1 MHIQTRSLLA
11 LAGILTPLALAA
23 CDLDVPDL
31 NDPSLDDLRNH
42 PTAISIG
49 AACTGLLIGNRGN
62 VAAEG
67 GYVSQLGILGRESYN
82 FDAADPRY
90 IGELLAGDLS
100 PGSPFGGN
108 FWAGPYANI
117 QLGNVILGALD
128 KVSDL
133 SNRDMSAIRG
143 FTKTINALD
152 LLQVVITH
160 DTSGAVLDVNPD
172 PLGPLAPIVTDT
184 KTQYDK
190 IIGLLEGAVTDLKGA
205 EDPAH
210 PGEAVFPFAFG
221 KGFAGFNTPSTF
233 LKFNRAIRA
242 RVAVYRE
249 DYATA
254 KAIFDNKES
263 FFDDNPMTFNPD
275 VGVYYAYSTK
285 PNDASNGLINPNF
298 FVHPQIVADAVN
310 AAHDAMNNPTDDRLA
325 RKTAVAA
332 LPPANPRVTDGLP
345 KDSSG
350 KQLPVRTFKGLYA
363 SPESSVPLIRNE
375 ELVLLAAEA
384 RWFQGDHAAAIA
396 DLDLVRT
403 VSGKLGPLNPAP
415 TDDASFIAAL
425 MYEREFSL
433 LFEGGH
439 RWIDSRRLDARF
451 HTVAKLAIFITVDK
465 DDPTKK
471 TPDGKTDATPN
482 GKVNLRYPIPIAEC
496 DGRPTDP
503 ACQ

>member
-1 MHIQTRSLLA
+1 MRIQTRPALA
-11 LAGILTPLALAA
+11 LASILTPLALAA

-62 VAAEG
+62 IATEG

-133 SNRDMSAIRG
+133 SDGDKSAIRG
-143 FTKTINALD
+143 FTRTINALD

-160 DTSGAVLDVNPD
+160 DTSGAVLEVNPD
-172 PLGPLAPIVTDT
+172 PLGPLAPIVTST
-184 KTQYDK
+184 KDQYDK

-210 PGEAVFPFAFG
+210 PGEAVFPFSFG

-249 DYATA
+249 DYTTA

-263 FFDDNPMTFNPD
+263 FLDDNPMTFNPND
-275 VGVYYAYSTK
+275 GVYYAYSTK
-285 PNDASNGLINPNF
+285 PGDASNGLINPNIF
-298 FVHPQIVADAVN
+298 LHPSIEAD
-310 AAHDAMNNPTDDRLA
+310 AAHDANNDPIDNRLQ

-332 LPPANPRVTDGLP
+332 SPPGNDRATAGLP
-345 KDSSG
+345 KHPGANGD
-350 KQLPVRTFKGLYA
+350 QLPVLTFKGLYG

-375 ELVLLAAEA
+375 ELVLLEAEA
-384 RWFQGDHAAAIA
+384 RWFKGDHAGAIA

-403 VSGKLGPLNPAP
+403 VSGKLDKLNPAP
-415 TDDASFIAAL
+415 TDDAGFIAAL

-439 RWIDSRRLDARF
+439 RWIDSRRFDATYK
-451 HTVAKLAIFITVDK
+451 TVARLPIFITVDK
-465 DDPTKK
+465 DTGKM
-471 TPDGKTDATPN
+471 TPDV
-482 GKVNLRYPIPIAEC
+482 VNLRYPIPITEC

>member
-1 MHIQTRSLLA
+1 MRIQTHSVLA

-23 CDLDVPDL
+23 CSLDVPDL

-49 AACTGLLIGNRGN
+49 AACTGLLIGNRGGM
-62 VAAEG
+62 AAEG

-117 QLGNVILGALD
+117 QLGNVILGAVD
-128 KVSDL
+128 KVGDL
-133 SNRDMSAIRG
+133 SDRDKSAIRG
-143 FTKTINALD
+143 FTRTINAID

-160 DTSGAVLDVNPD
+160 DTSGAVLEVNPD
-172 PLGPLAPIVTDT
+172 PLGPLAPIVTST
-184 KTQYDK
+184 EQQYNK

-210 PGEAVFPFAFG
+210 PGDAVFPFSFG

-233 LKFNRAIRA
+233 LKVNRAIRA
-242 RVAVYRE
+242 RVAVYRG
-249 DYATA
+249 DYLFA

-263 FFDDNPMTFNPD
+263 FLDDNPMTFNPND
-275 VGVYYAYSTK
+275 GVYYAYSTK
-285 PNDASNGLINPNF
+285 PGDAANALINPNF
-298 FVHPQIVADAVN
+298 FVHPQISIDV
-310 AAHDAMNNPTDDRLA
+310 AHDANNDPIDNRLQ

-332 LPPANPRVTDGLP
+332 SPPQSPPGSVRVTADLP
-345 KDSSG
+345 KHPDG
-350 KQLPVRTFKGLYA
+350 TQLPVLTFKGLYG

-384 RWFQGDHAAAIA
+384 RWFSNDHAGAIA
-396 DLDLVRT
+396 ALNTVRT
-403 VSGKLGPLNPAP
+403 LSGKLGTLNPAP
-415 TDDASFIAAL
+415 TDDAGFIAAL

-439 RWIDSRRLDARF
+439 RWIDSRRFDAKF
-451 HTVAKLAIFITVDK
+451 KTIAKLAIFITVDK
-465 DDPTKK
+465 DTGKM
-471 TPDGKTDATPN
+471 TPDGASPDTPN
-482 GKVNLRYPIPIAEC
+482 GKVNLRYPIPITEC
-496 DGRPTDP
+496 DGRPTEP
-503 ACQ
+503 VCQ

>member
-1 MHIQTRSLLA
+1 MRIQTRPALA

-23 CDLDVPDL
+23 CGLDVPDL
-31 NDPSLDDLRNH
+31 NDPSLDDLKNH

-108 FWAGPYANI
+108 FWALPYANI
-117 QLGNVILGALD
+117 QLGNVILGAVD

-133 SNRDMSAIRG
+133 SAGDKSAIRG
-143 FTKTINALD
+143 FTKTINAID
-152 LLQVVITH
+152 LLQVVVTH
-160 DTSGAVLDVNPD
+160 DASGAVLDVNPD
-172 PLGPLAPIVTDT
+172 PLGTLAPIVTDT
-184 KTQYDK
+184 KQQYDK
-190 IIGLLEGAVTDLKGA
+190 IIGLLEGAVGDLDAA

-210 PGEAVFPFAFG
+210 PGEAVFPFSFG

-233 LKFNRAIRA
+233 LKVNRAIRA
-242 RVAVYRE
+242 RVALYRE

-254 KAIFDNKES
+254 MAIFTQKLS
-263 FFDDNPMTFNPD
+263 FLDDDLMTFDPND
-275 VGVYYAYSTK
+275 GVYYAYSTK
-285 PNDASNGLINPNF
+285 PGDAANALINPNIF
-298 FVHPQIVADAVN
+298 LHPSIEADAAHN
-310 AAHDAMNNPTDDRLA
+310 ANNDPIDNRLQ

-332 LPPANPRVTDGLP
+332 SPPGNDRATAGLP
-345 KDSSG
+345 KHPGADG
-350 KQLPVRTFKGLYA
+350 EQLPVLTFKGLYG

-384 RWFQGDHAAAIA
+384 RWFTNDHAGAIA
-396 DLDLVRT
+396 DLNLVRT
-403 VSGKLGPLNPAP
+403 VSGKLDMLNPVP
-415 TDDASFIAAL
+415 TDDAGFIAAL

-439 RWIDSRRLDARF
+439 RWIDSRRFDARF
-451 HTVAKLAIFITVDK
+451 KTVAKLPIFIDVDK
-465 DDPTKK
+465 DTGKM
-471 TPDGKTDATPN
+471 TPDGASPDTPN
-482 GKVNLRYPIPIAEC
+482 GKVNLRYPIPITEC
-496 DGRPTDP
+496 DGRPDDP
-503 ACQ
+503 QCQ

>member
-1 MHIQTRSLLA
+1 MRIQTHSVLA

-23 CDLDVPDL
+23 CSLDVPDL

-49 AACTGLLIGNRGN
+49 AACTGLLIGNRGGT
-62 VAAEG
+62 AAEG

-100 PGSPFGGN
+100 PGSPFGGA

-128 KVSDL
+128 KVTDL
-133 SNRDMSAIRG
+133 SDRDKSAIKG
-143 FTKTINALD
+143 FTRTINAID

-160 DTSGAVLDVNPD
+160 DTNGAVLDPNPD

-184 KTQYDK
+184 TQQYDK
-190 IIGLLEGAVTDLKGA
+190 IIGLLEGAVTDLKAA
-205 EDPAH
+205 EDPDH
-210 PGEAVFPFAFG
+210 PGKAVFPFSLG

-242 RVAVYRE
+242 RVAVYLK
-249 DYATA
+249 DYTTA
-254 KAIFDNKES
+254 MMIFTQNQS
-263 FFDDNPMTFNPD
+263 FLDDNPVTFNPD

-285 PNDASNGLINPNF
+285 PGDVANGLINPNF
-298 FVHPQIVADAVN
+298 FVHPQISADVAKDA
-310 AAHDAMNNPTDDRLA
+310 NNDPIDNRLQ
-325 RKTAVAA
+325 RKTAPAA
-332 LPPANPRVTDGLP
+332 TPPGNDRATAGLP
-345 KDSSG
+345 KHPDG
-350 KQLPVRTFKGLYA
+350 TQLPVLTFKGLYG

-384 RWFQGDHAAAIA
+384 RWFNNDHAGAIA
-396 DLDLVRT
+396 DLNLVRT

-415 TDDASFIAAL
+415 TTDADFIAAL
-425 MYEREFSL
+425 MYDREFSL

-439 RWIDSRRLDARF
+439 RWIDSRRFDAKF
-451 HTVAKLAIFITVDK
+451 HTIAKLAIFITVDK
-465 DDPTKK
+465 DTGKM
-471 TPDGKTDATPN
+471 TPDGASPDTPN
-482 GKVNLRYPIPIAEC
+482 GKVNLRYPIPITEC
-496 DGRPTDP
+496 DGRPTEP
-503 ACQ
+503 VCQ